1 MLATNINE
9 QIPLDVPIL
18 ATESWDENVLNVGK
32 VINKGIIS
40 ELNTGLSNSIQD
52 CSR

>member
-9 QIPLDVPIL
+9 EIPLDVPIL
-18 ATESWDENVLNVGK
+18 ATELWNENVLNVGM

-40 ELNTGLSNSIQD
+40 ELKVDLSNSIQD
-52 CSR
+52 FSW

>member
-18 ATESWDENVLNVGK
+18 AAELWNENVLNVG
-32 VINKGIIS
+32 VIINEGVIS
-40 ELNTGLSNSIQD
+40 ELNAGLSNSI
-52 CSR
+52 